1 VIHYRVRVRV
11 SKNKKKIEETRN
23 SVLIPADMKV
33 VDLVKAF
40 KTIGNVSGVFE
51 IPDSSSNI
59 RTTDARTATDLGWRH
74 GTELRL
80 EML

>member
-1 VIHYRVRVRV
+1 MIG
-11 SKNKKKIEETRN
+11 I
-23 SVLIPADMKV
+23 SVLYL
-33 VDLVKAF
+33 DLVKAF
-40 KTIGNVSGVFE
+40 TVIGNVSGVFE

-59 RTTDARTATDLGWRH
+59 QTRDTRTTTDLGWRH

>member
-1 VIHYRVRVRV
+1 MIHYRVRVRV

-23 SVLIPADMKV
+23 SVLIPVDMKV

-51 IPDSSSNI
+51 ISDSSSNI
-59 RTTDARTATDLGWRH
+59 RTTDARTATDLS
-74 GTELRL
+74 
-80 EML
+80 